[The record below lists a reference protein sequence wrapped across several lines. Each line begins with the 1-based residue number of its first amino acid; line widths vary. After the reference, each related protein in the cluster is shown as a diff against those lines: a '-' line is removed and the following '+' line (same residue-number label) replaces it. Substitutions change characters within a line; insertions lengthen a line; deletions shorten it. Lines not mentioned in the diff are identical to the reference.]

1 MTYLSVTGD
10 KFEVPGTLGE
20 QWAFDPRASYKDAPT
35 VIRELIAIVAKGG
48 NYLMNIGLDPTGVWA
63 PAALATLA
71 GMTRW
76 FEYAG
81 EAIHGSA
88 PQWPYAFQEG
98 GGGPLLYFTQ
108 AAGGPAAATYIMF
121 WTLPASGIV
130 TVSSYKPGT
139 LRAPPARASRLTPA
153 GAVAVPASLGP
164 LGLALNMSGARG
176 ADLVALHTYYRLYNA
191 SRADR
196 APCGLR
202 DCSVYTGDAYV
213 DAGFEGACAR
223 DAAGAGE
230 ATVPLT
236 LFYNGGTDNVGSV
249 QAPGDGQAWAAVDS
263 ECFAYAADAPG
274 GGGRWPLEVWHAPA
288 LGDYW
293 TLASPAS
300 RALAQA
306 QGYAR
311 VASLG
316 FVGAVEP
323 EPSVEEYAYVVK
335 VEW

>member
-108 AAGGPAAATYIMF
+108 AAGGSAAA
-121 WTLPASGIV
+121 
-130 TVSSYKPGT
+130 
-139 LRAPPARASRLTPA
+139 PARAIAQTTGTG
-153 GAVAVPASLGP
+153 GAHQ
-164 LGLALNMSGARG
+164 NQ
-176 ADLVALHTYYRLYNA
+176 YKII
-191 SRADR
+191 
-196 APCGLR
+196 
-202 DCSVYTGDAYV
+202 
-213 DAGFEGACAR
+213 E
-223 DAAGAGE
+223 
-230 ATVPLT
+230 
-236 LFYNGGTDNVGSV
+236 
-249 QAPGDGQAWAAVDS
+249 
-263 ECFAYAADAPG
+263 
-274 GGGRWPLEVWHAPA
+274 
-288 LGDYW
+288 
-293 TLASPAS
+293 
-300 RALAQA
+300 
-306 QGYAR
+306 
-311 VASLG
+311 
-316 FVGAVEP
+316 
-323 EPSVEEYAYVVK
+323 
-335 VEW
+335 